1 MRRVRVL
8 CGAVVVCV
16 AFELMGQAAPASPKL
31 GETEPSLMMPEGASF
46 EIGADGN
53 FLIGGKPRFLIGN
66 LYYVHYGSDSL
77 VHGPGYPDE
86 FAWVYEGTPD
96 RAYLQRLGFDTSG
109 GEVSSSWLAKYRDPK
124 RNYQARNGVHWN
136 VAANYW
142 HSGLP
147 MVVDFTSA
155 TWSHGGMTYIK
166 GKTPDESAFVKDCHF
181 IYYSLITPEGRDLWR
196 DMWRSGAEELKANG
210 AKPYV
215 YELFNEPSYHDTS
228 PAARGAFAAF
238 LSKIWKGDAAAMDS
252 AWKSSY
258 GSFEA
263 AAAFKSPNECAGLF
277 VAWHKFR
284 EECFMSG
291 VRLGIETIREV
302 DPSARFCFQPMSHIH
317 NIVPT
322 AAAYNLCEVTMM
334 PTGGGSLYAD
344 IALRAL
350 SDGKPMI
357 DGEAYLGH
365 TRTSHRSR
373 LLTQWARGL
382 NASYYF
388 KWERRLN
395 EIDMANPEE
404 SLKRQSERYPWLGL
418 NPVCVPPQELVGIMN
433 AKRDIFA
440 MQDLFAPRLR
450 GLAESKRVATLFSMP
465 TYRLPS
471 TSSRKCAAYAE
482 TCANALAVDAHIPLD
497 AVFEEQLK
505 SGRLDRYRV
514 LVSAGVDAVYD
525 ETPAQLESWVKAGGT
540 LVLVQEA
547 MQLDEWG
554 GQREESERG
563 FPGIALGSAVFG
575 EAAKFSLNGLEYEAV
590 PYREAKFNEGAGWE
604 TLASLPNGHVA
615 VARRKVGKGEVVYVG
630 VRFPMRGDEGRLL
643 AAIAE
648 GRGIHATCETR
659 DLVSGASVDGIEV
672 HAARLPG
679 GDTGFV
685 VINGTLA
692 PKAVWFVPGEE
703 FASSVLVDVSR
714 RVVLGRGKGGAA
726 LLVLPPS
733 DPVVLRGGKCEKD
746 IAAAL
751 ESAPAAWNAAA
762 KDGSLSH
769 ETLKEAFA
777 RAEALFKESAS
788 ASVAPFCVDR
798 ARVRTI
804 DIREQANVAL
814 GGIVKSPPWGATDCA
829 GVPFDFIRPDQNGD
843 RSCVKLGGG
852 LPQSV
857 SGIGVNL
864 RASSLYFLHAGDGA
878 KPGDEIKYSVCY
890 ADGTT
895 AVFAAKSFGGFG
907 DLDLAKCSSPL
918 PESFECCPGWS
929 DRKRR
934 GFWVSRWE
942 NPYPEKTIASLDISC
957 GGGFAAQVA
966 AITAETPVD
975 GCGAAAFAAAPKT
988 RVWGGVKTTTSGES
1002 VTVDFGE
1009 AHGWPGVNIDWKS
1022 AVAADETALAA
1033 DLEFDIDTDGAPL
1046 APMQIRIGDGAYH
1059 VLSPFLRKTGDRT
1072 WRASVPLDYAKG
1084 VLNSIGIQQ
1093 RGDKNP
1099 GCATTLVLRGFRVAW
1114 RRVKDKPLELR
1125 RFDPEAQDGARAI
1138 RRDGGIELAVADN
1151 EKHWAALQMR
1161 LTEPLPVDGPAAGV
1175 PGGLRSGCD
1184 LVFEVNS
1191 GRTPLGTRGSGRQ
1204 RLRASAVFKNADGSE
1219 DRPKLDKV
1227 RVLVD
1232 GGKID
1237 DDPWTWQT
1245 VRVPFSKHV
1254 PENAVEIKRF
1264 IFQILDMPQ
1273 DERSGIVFRNFRFE
1287 PTADR

>member
-1 MRRVRVL
+1 MRTIGYL
-8 CGAVVVCV
+8 AVA
-16 AFELMGQAAPASPKL
+16 AFCATVPALHAKGVFAL
-31 GETEPSLMMPEGASF
+31 GETESSLMMPEDASF

-53 FLIGGKPRFLIGN
+53 FLVGGKPRFLIGN

-86 FAWVYEGTPD
+86 YAWVYEGTPD

-124 RNYQARNGVHWN
+124 RTYQARNGVHWN
-136 VAANYW
+136 VASNYW

-155 TWSHGGMTYIK
+155 TWSHGGMTYLK
-166 GKTPDESAFVKDCHF
+166 GKKPDESAFVKDCHF

-215 YELFNEPSYHDTS
+215 YELFNEPRYDDKS

-238 LSKIWKGDAAAMDS
+238 LSEMWKGDAAAMDK
-252 AWKSSY
+252 AWESSY

-263 AAAFKSPNECAGLF
+263 ASAFKSSNECAGLG
-277 VAWHKFR
+277 VAWAKFCER
-284 EECFMSG
+284 VFESG

-302 DPSARFCFQPMSHIH
+302 DPSAKFCIQPLSHLW
-317 NIVPT
+317 NFDSVMG
-322 AAAYNLCEVTMM
+322 AYELCEIAMT
-334 PTGGGSLYAD
+334 PTGGGSLFED
-344 IALRAL
+344 ILMIALA
-350 SDGKPMI
+350 DGKPII
-357 DGEAYLGH
+357 DGEAYLGR
-365 TRTSHRSR
+365 TRTSHRAR
-373 LLTQWARGL
+373 ILAQWARGF

-395 EIDMANPEE
+395 EIDMANPIE
-404 SLKRQSERYPWLGL
+404 SMRRQGERYPWLGL
-418 NPVCVPPQELVGIMN
+418 NPVFLPPAELVGIMN

-440 MQDLFAPRLR
+440 MQDLFAPRAR
-450 GLAESKRVATLFSMP
+450 GISAAERAAILYSLPTRRLGVAAAHKS
-465 TYRLPS
+465 S
-471 TSSRKCAAYAE
+471 AHVETS
-482 TCANALAVDAHIPLD
+482 ALALFVDAHVPLD
-497 AVFEEQLK
+497 AVLEEQLK
-505 SGRLDRYRV
+505 SGRLDRYSF
-514 LVSAGVDAVYD
+514 LVASGVDAVYD
-525 ETPAQLESWVKAGGT
+525 ETPARLESWVRAGGT
-540 LVLVQEA
+540 LAIVQEA

-554 GQREESERG
+554 GRREESERG
-563 FPGIALGSAVFG
+563 FPGIALGSAVSG

-590 PYREAKFNEGAGWE
+590 PYREVKFQEGAGWE

-615 VARRKVGKGEVVYVG
+615 VARRKVGKGEVIYVG
-630 VRFPMRGDEGRLL
+630 VRFPRRGDEGRLL

-648 GRGIHATCETR
+648 GRGIRSTCETR
-659 DLVSGASVDGIEV
+659 DIVSGANIDDIEV

-692 PKAVWFVPGEE
+692 PKTVWFVPGEK
-703 FASSVLVDVSR
+703 FASPVLVDVSR

-726 LLVLPPS
+726 LLVLPPF
-733 DPVVLRGGKCEKD
+733 DPVVLRGAKSEKA

-762 KDGSLSH
+762 KDGQLSH

-777 RAEALFKESAS
+777 RAEALLKESAS
-788 ASVAPFCVDR
+788 NSVAPFCVDR

-804 DIREQANVAL
+804 DIREQANVPL
-814 GGIVKSPPWGATDCA
+814 GIIVKSPPWGATDCA

-843 RSCVKLGGG
+843 RSCVKLGGDF
-852 LPQSV
+852 PRSI

-878 KPGDEIKYSVCY
+878 KSGDEIKYSVRY

-895 AVFAAKSFGGFG
+895 AVFAAKSFGDFG
-907 DLDLAKCSSPL
+907 DLDLAKCSTPL

-957 GGGFAAQVA
+957 GGGFAALVA
-966 AITAETPVD
+966 AITAETSVD
-975 GCGAAAFAAAPKT
+975 GCGAVAFAAAPKT
-988 RVWGGVKTTTSGES
+988 RIWGGVQATISDDS
-1002 VTVDFGE
+1002 VTVDFGK

-1022 AVAADETALAA
+1022 AVAADGMALAA
-1033 DLEFDIDTDGAPL
+1033 DLEFEIKTDGAPL
-1046 APMQIRIGDGAYH
+1046 APMQIRMGTGAYH
-1059 VLSPFLRKTGDRT
+1059 VLSPFLRKTGDGT

-1084 VLNSIGIQQ
+1084 ELNSIGIQQ

-1114 RRVKDKPLELR
+1114 RRVKDKPFELR
-1125 RFDPEAQDGARAI
+1125 RFDPDAQDGARAI

-1161 LTEPLPVDGPAAGV
+1161 LAEPISIDGPSAGV
-1175 PGGLRSGCD
+1175 PGGLRNGCD

-1191 GRTPLGTRGSGRQ
+1191 GRTPLGTRGVGRQ

-1227 RVLVD
+1227 KVIVD

-1245 VRVPFSKHV
+1245 VRVPLSKHI

-1273 DERSGIVFRNFRFE
+1273 DGRSGIVFRNLRFE
-1287 PTADR
+1287 PAASGN